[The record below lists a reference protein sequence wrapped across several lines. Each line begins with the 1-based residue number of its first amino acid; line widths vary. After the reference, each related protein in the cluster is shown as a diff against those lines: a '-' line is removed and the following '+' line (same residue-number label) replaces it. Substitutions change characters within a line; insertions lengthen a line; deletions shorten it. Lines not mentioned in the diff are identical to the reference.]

1 MTPTTPSTVV
11 WLGADTPTGKQA
23 WAQRR
28 KLCLRV
34 PQVLTAW
41 RTHSWGTIPAVRVAQ
56 LEKTVSLPPELLST
70 WASLQRHFGLASD
83 SGNMMSNLVLNF
95 SLSEEYIFK
104 INTGL
109 PDAVTGSEEEFA
121 RVAREMEGLAVP
133 VYHHIVRAI
142 LAWARGDRTDCLEQ
156 VRGVASQLRPL
167 LSSYYDRVHD
177 ARIARSVWLS
187 HVQGFYAWAA
197 GYQDPAT
204 GEWVTFDG
212 LSGNQVL
219 LFQVLDSFLG
229 IEPYLTREVLE
240 RNVPA
245 LQREFCSAISRHTFR
260 HRLGEDNMDGQIRG
274 EFTEIVKRLRVC
286 RLFASGIER
295 RRVSNPNPGFPHGS
309 SDTRQGIL
317 TPARPRKVAHDGREV
332 AA

>member
-1 MTPTTPSTVV
+1 M
-11 WLGADTPTGKQA
+11 PTGEPSWGGSRSA
-23 WAQRR
+23 GDAQE
-28 KLCLRV
+28 
-34 PQVLTAW
+34 LTYRA
-41 RTHSWGTIPAVRVAQ
+41 RSWGTIPAVRVAQ
-56 LEKTVSLPPELLST
+56 LEKTVSLPPELVST
-70 WASLQRHFGLASD
+70 WDTLQAHFGLASD

-109 PDAVTGSEEEFA
+109 PATVVDSEEEFA

-142 LAWARGDRTDCLEQ
+142 LAWARGDKVACLEHM
-156 VRGVASQLRPL
+156 RGVTAQLRPL

-197 GYQDPAT
+197 GYQDATT

-229 IEPYLTREVLE
+229 IEPYLTRQVLE
-240 RNVPA
+240 RNVPV
-245 LQREFCSAISRHTFR
+245 LQREFCAAVARHTFR
-260 HRLGEDNMDGQIRG
+260 NKLGDEGVEGQIRA
-274 EFTEIVKRLRVC
+274 EFGEIVKRLRV
-286 RLFASGIER
+286 RSSR
-295 RRVSNPNPGFPHGS
+295 PGG
-309 SDTRQGIL
+309 
-317 TPARPRKVAHDGREV
+317 RPRR
-332 AA
+332 